1 MGCCAVIYLSVKNPH
16 HCDEDSYRPDL
27 GIAMNEF
34 FTFPNFD
41 NVEEFEAF
49 WNNVPDLLDLS

>member
-1 MGCCAVIYLSVKNPH
+1 
-16 HCDEDSYRPDL
+16 
-27 GIAMNEF
+27 MNEF